1 MPKVSVIVPVY
12 NVEQFIRRCID
23 SILRQ
28 TFTDYEL
35 FLIDDGSTDSSGLI
49 CDAYAEQDKRIRVIH
64 QENQGQAAARN
75 HGVAAANG
83 EWVCFI
89 DSDDEVHAQMLELLY
104 HAITDGHVGI
114 SMCSVAEGD
123 SVPES
128 FSSPRGEK
136 YAVHT
141 VDQDYL
147 DMLYDQGGHRCWIVC
162 GKLIRTEIVRNIPF
176 TAGRIYEDNAV
187 ACRWLYEAKKVAD
200 IDEQLY
206 YYRVN
211 PNGTTKS
218 AFSLKRL
225 DYLWALEEIIKFFKK
240 IRYRRLQKRFCTNY
254 VRAAVSYYWIVR
266 NEFRLSDRQDEIAKG
281 MRRVFWKNM
290 GLIEF
295 PDGYRLQ
302 AYDIM
307 FPRVMRFYW
316 MAQEGKRVYRDAGVT
331 GIIEKVRHHLRG
343 RKEK

>member
-12 NVEQFIRRCID
+12 NVEKYIQRCID
-23 SILRQ
+23 SILTQ
-28 TFTDYEL
+28 TFMDYEL
-35 FLIDDGSTDSSGLI
+35 LLIDDGSTDSSGLI
-49 CDAYAEQDKRIRVIH
+49 CDAYAEQDNRIRVIH

-104 HAITDGHVGI
+104 HAITDGHIGI
-114 SMCSVAEGD
+114 SMCSAAEGD
-123 SVPES
+123 SLPED
-128 FSSPRGEK
+128 FSSPRGER

-147 DMLYDQGGHRCWIVC
+147 KMLYDQGGHRCWTVW
-162 GKLIRTEIVRNIPF
+162 GKMIRTEIVRKIPF
-176 TAGRIYEDNAV
+176 TTGRIYEDNAV
-187 ACRWLYEAKKVAD
+187 VCRWLYEAKRVAD

-218 AFSLKRL
+218 SFSLKRL
-225 DYLWALEEIIKFFKK
+225 DYLWALEEILEFFKE
-240 IRYRRLQKRFCTNY
+240 IRYRRLQKRFCAIY
-254 VRAAVSYYWIVR
+254 VKTAVDDFWKIR
-266 NEFRLSDRQDEIAKG
+266 NEWDKHDRTDVIAQG
-281 MRRVFWKNM
+281 LRRVLRNNIGW
-290 GLIEF
+290 IDF
-295 PDGYRLQ
+295 PEGYQLQ

-307 FPRVMRFYW
+307 FPRMMRFYW
-316 MAQEGKRVYRDAGVT
+316 MAQKGKKVFRDAGVA
-331 GIIEKVRHHLRG
+331 GITETVLRRLGRREK
-343 RKEK
+343 